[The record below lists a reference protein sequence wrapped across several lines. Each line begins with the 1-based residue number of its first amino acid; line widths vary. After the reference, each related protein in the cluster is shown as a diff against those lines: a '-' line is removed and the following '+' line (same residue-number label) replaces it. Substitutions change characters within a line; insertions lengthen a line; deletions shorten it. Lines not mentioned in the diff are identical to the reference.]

1 MAEQEQTF
9 TIESY
14 LRGKVRNIDITDDA
28 MMSALVDAQVEPGT
42 VAMEATDKQKDLALA
57 SIFIWIAG
65 SPTRSQSIEDADG
78 RWSHKE
84 GGEQMSALAANRY
97 LAMANEL
104 RKKWGLTAVANSQWG
119 FKGSGFHDVCKVYRK
134 MTVTTAA
141 SDDPNVDEDDTT
153 QTVEKV
159 LYEGKCRSYD
169 HDTTSDKGEV
179 ITALRDLALP
189 MKQDEWTADN
199 APKKGDFVEV
209 NKGAF
214 KEWGTV
220 IDFRPNNLGTDI
232 LFRYDS

>member
-65 SPTRSQSIEDADG
+65 SPTRSQSIED
-78 RWSHKE
+78 
-84 GGEQMSALAANRY
+84 RY

-119 FKGSGFHDVCKVYRK
+119 FKGSGFHDVRNYG
-134 MTVTTAA
+134 
-141 SDDPNVDEDDTT
+141 S
-153 QTVEKV
+153 
-159 LYEGKCRSYD
+159 LHY
-169 HDTTSDKGEV
+169 
-179 ITALRDLALP
+179 
-189 MKQDEWTADN
+189 
-199 APKKGDFVEV
+199 
-209 NKGAF
+209 
-214 KEWGTV
+214 
-220 IDFRPNNLGTDI
+220 
-232 LFRYDS
+232 

>member
-1 MAEQEQTF
+1 MFALIICATIQPAIAYFTTYVRAKGGHEVTF
-9 TIESY
+9 GDTTKITEEFSDWTKKVTITNE
-14 LRGKVRNIDITDDA
+14 
-28 MMSALVDAQVEPGT
+28 
-42 VAMEATDKQKDLALA
+42 
-57 SIFIWIAG
+57 AG
-65 SPTRSQSIEDADG
+65 SAPVFIRA
-78 RWSHKE
+78 
-84 GGEQMSALAANRY
+84 
-97 LAMANEL
+97 
-104 RKKWGLTAVANSQWG
+104 
-119 FKGSGFHDVCKVYRK
+119 
-134 MTVTTAA
+134 
-141 SDDPNVDEDDTT
+141 
-153 QTVEKV
+153 KV

>member
-1 MAEQEQTF
+1 MARAEFRNVNTSLQGSLLLTQDEELAIIHGLNIWPFDVIDFKTRHEEDGKPQLDEPAFDPKVMVAANSQFKPFTIKCTNSIYRDRLKAGPTASTSLYSLIVMAEQEQTF

-104 RKKWGLTAVANSQWG
+104 RKKWGLTAVANWQR
-119 FKGSGFHDVCKVYRK
+119 F
-134 MTVTTAA
+134 
-141 SDDPNVDEDDTT
+141 P
-153 QTVEKV
+153 
-159 LYEGKCRSYD
+159 
-169 HDTTSDKGEV
+169 
-179 ITALRDLALP
+179 
-189 MKQDEWTADN
+189 
-199 APKKGDFVEV
+199 
-209 NKGAF
+209 
-214 KEWGTV
+214 
-220 IDFRPNNLGTDI
+220 
-232 LFRYDS
+232 

>member
-65 SPTRSQSIEDADG
+65 SPTRSQSIKDADG
-78 RWSHKE
+78 RWSHEE
-84 GGEQMSALAANRY
+84 GGDRY

-119 FKGSGFHDVCKVYRK
+119 FKGSGFHDVRNYGG
-134 MTVTTAA
+134 
-141 SDDPNVDEDDTT
+141 
-153 QTVEKV
+153 
-159 LYEGKCRSYD
+159 LHG
-169 HDTTSDKGEV
+169 
-179 ITALRDLALP
+179 
-189 MKQDEWTADN
+189 
-199 APKKGDFVEV
+199 
-209 NKGAF
+209 
-214 KEWGTV
+214 
-220 IDFRPNNLGTDI
+220 
-232 LFRYDS
+232 